1 MKLRSLIFCASLLSF
16 FANAQVAP
24 SGIIA
29 RDDSGQF
36 IVTGPSQI
44 SRLANSPGV
53 VTNPDFIR
61 LEPAILAVSA
71 ERIKESLW
79 HELGISSVW
88 RGEIFLALHPAQSLD
103 ENVTIVSERSPN
115 GWNYHVALP
124 DILTRDRFMRTMTSV
139 VLLEYANR
147 NANTHSAE
155 IPAWLT
161 DGLSQQRLVSGTAEI
176 ILSSPNRIVN
186 GLQQNSA
193 IMKEHG
199 MDPLSDAKR
208 VLDGNLPLTFEQLN
222 WPTEAQL
229 SGVDGGAYRASAQLF
244 VSDLLELKNGASH
257 LRRMLEAL
265 PYYYNWQTAFQI
277 AFHPDFP
284 RPLDVEKWW
293 ALQNVDFV
301 ALERDSAWPP
311 AISREKLDE
320 ILSVSADVR
329 FASNALPVRAAIS
342 LQTVIRNLDDTLQ
355 TEVLQNKLCDL
366 QLAQFRMSLQFAVLA
381 DGYGRVLADY
391 LKQLSGDVETTENKR
406 PQASSFKILTRDTIK
421 KLDALDA
428 RRQAIETVA
437 NSDEFIRPDLVQK
450 NF

>member
-1 MKLRSLIFCASLLSF
+1 MSLLSF

-24 SGIIA
+24 SGFIA

-44 SRLANSPGV
+44 SRLANSPSV

-79 HELGISSVW
+79 HELGINSVW

-161 DGLSQQRLVSGTAEI
+161 DGLSQQRLVSGTSEI
-176 ILSSPNRIVN
+176 ILSSPNSIVN
-186 GLQQNSA
+186 SLQQNST
-193 IMKEHG
+193 IMNEHG

-222 WPTEAQL
+222 WPTE
-229 SGVDGGAYRASAQLF
+229 AQLF

-293 ALQNVDFV
+293 ALQNVGFV
-301 ALERDSAWPP
+301 ALERDSAWTP

-329 FASNALPVRAAIS
+329 FASNALPVRASIS

-381 DGYGRVLADY
+381 DGYGRILADY
-391 LKQLSGDVETTENKR
+391 LKQRGGGAETAENR
-406 PQASSFKILTRDTIK
+406 RSQASSLKILTRDTIK

-437 NSDEFIRPDLVQK
+437 NSDEFIQPDLVQK